1 MAAAAVTISHHNDKA
16 GAGACPTLR
25 ACANA
30 CVRARWDMR
39 LFSRA
44 SAAFWQERGLTHTPA
59 APPPVGRPS
68 WSRRCSEPGQG
79 PQVRFAVWR
88 CFARGRG
95 RRADPEGSVPEAH
108 RPRRGWY
115 ANEHALRHVL
125 SSWLLPPTLDARL
138 TVLVAILV
146 CNRVQ
151 CICAGLKRK
160 ALLQRLELE
169 LDLQRGLRLLV
180 LCLCMFAVVIFAS
193 VIESQASV
201 RRGQC
206 PPVHQRV

>member
-1 MAAAAVTISHHNDKA
+1 MSHP
-16 GAGACPTLR
+16 ACMCECMR
-25 ACANA
+25 ARKMGHAPVFA
-30 CVRARWDMR
+30 CVGSILARARPDAH
-39 LFSRA
+39 SC
-44 SAAFWQERGLTHTPA
+44 

-68 WSRRCSEPGQG
+68 WSRRCSKPGQG

-108 RPRRGWY
+108 RPRRSWY
-115 ANEHALRHVL
+115 VNEHALRHVQ
-125 SSWLLPPTLDARL
+125 STGLLPPTLDARL